1 MDVRQEHLERYQD
14 PLLEET
20 LKNILKL
27 AKKYRPSPK
36 VNSVKLE
43 FNVDIS
49 KESVIFNMLAFN
61 IK

>member
-1 MDVRQEHLERYQD
+1 MDIRKEHLERYQD

-20 LKNILKL
+20 LKNVLKL
-27 AKKYRPSPK
+27 AKKYRPNQK
-36 VNSVKLE
+36 VNNVKLE

-49 KESVIFNMLAFN
+49 RENVIFNMLAFD

>member
-1 MDVRQEHLERYQD
+1 MDVRQEHLKQYQD

-27 AKKYRPSPK
+27 AIKYRPNTK
-36 VNSVKLE
+36 VNNVKLE

-49 KESVIFNMLAFN
+49 RENITFNMLAFN